1 MDSTTLVSVGVA
13 GIFTLAVY
21 MCCSLPLQIQIKNAS
36 PSQIVALTKVMY
48 TVCRIIVLD
57 KVHSYFGFVSFK
69 SKDNNSNN
77 SNNNSNN
84 INISNNSNNNS
95 NNINNNSNNINN
107 NSNNIKDEGKKFG
120 KSKKPR
126 SLLSLPP
133 SGLGPNTTSVHPPL
147 PPSPPSPSPPDIDSQ
162 EINSPILNKR
172 MNLNE
177 MQFEND
183 LIDLGQY

>member
-1 MDSTTLVSVGVA
+1 MTLRGRKKVLGA
-13 GIFTLAVY
+13 P
-21 MCCSLPLQIQIKNAS
+21 PLN
-36 PSQIVALTKVMY
+36 P
-48 TVCRIIVLD
+48 LD
-57 KVHSYFGFVSFK
+57 A
-69 SKDNNSNN
+69 
-77 SNNNSNN
+77 NNN
-84 INISNNSNNNS
+84 NNN
-95 NNINNNSNNINN
+95 NNN
-107 NSNNIKDEGKKFG
+107 KDEVKKLS

-147 PPSPPSPSPPDIDSQ
+147 PPSPPSSPSPSAPSAPPPDIDSQ
-162 EINSPILNKR
+162 EINSPILNTR

>member
-57 KVHSYFGFVSFK
+57 KLHSYFGFVYFK
-69 SKDNNSNN
+69 SKDNN
-77 SNNNSNN
+77 
-84 INISNNSNNNS
+84 ISKNSNNNS
-95 NNINNNSNNINN
+95 NNINNNNN
-107 NSNNIKDEGKKFG
+107 NNKDEGKKLS

-147 PPSPPSPSPPDIDSQ
+147 PPSPPSPPSPPFPSPSFPPPDIDSQ
-162 EINSPILNKR
+162 DINSPILNTR

>member
-1 MDSTTLVSVGVA
+1 MDPTTLVSVGVA
-13 GIFTLAVY
+13 GVFTLAVY

-69 SKDNNSNN
+69 SKDNN
-77 SNNNSNN
+77 
-84 INISNNSNNNS
+84 ISNNSNNNS
-95 NNINNNSNNINN
+95 NSNNSNN

-172 MNLNE
+172 MNFNE